1 MLLMGSLRRRLDERW
16 AGGSSNPRSWV
27 VLLSSVTGGSGA
39 PMASVLVEP
48 LSPQVNLGTA
58 KGLGRRERWL
68 VSGQEPQWPLKIGNK
83 LHTAQAGVHGYA
95 GYGP

>member
-1 MLLMGSLRRRLDERW
+1 MYGPREPAGLGGEPSLRRRLDERW

-48 LSPQVNLGTA
+48 LSPQV
-58 KGLGRRERWL
+58 
-68 VSGQEPQWPLKIGNK
+68 I
-83 LHTAQAGVHGYA
+83 
-95 GYGP
+95 